1 MHEAGD
7 VREAWG
13 RVTAWLERND
23 PEALAALG
31 GPGSQA
37 AISEAELRMALKLPR
52 EMWQWLLAN
61 DIDAADN
68 PMANRVWWR
77 WGAR

>member
-31 GPGSQA
+31 GPGSHA
-37 AISEAELRMALKLPR
+37 AISEAELHMGLKLPG

-61 DIDAADN
+61 DIDAAGN
-68 PMANRVWWR
+68 PMANRVW
-77 WGAR
+77 